1 MKSAIGFV
9 ETRGLVAAI
18 AGADAMAK
26 AAAIHIIEYRRVG
39 SGLIN
44 ITIQGEVAAVQSA
57 VEAGVAS
64 AKKLG
69 EVVSYHVIPRP
80 HEEVLKVVSL
90 RKEGVEP

>member
-9 ETRGLVAAI
+9 ETRGLIAAI

-26 AAAIHIIEYRRVG
+26 AADIHIIEYRRVG

-44 ITIQGEVAAVQSA
+44 ITIQGNVAAVQAA

-64 AKKLG
+64 AREVG
-69 EVVSYHVIPRP
+69 EVLSYHVIPRP

-90 RKEGVEP
+90 RKEGSKS